1 MLWKRILSGKVW
13 RGEIRNQAKDGTYY
27 WVKTTIVPFL
37 NEKGEPYQFI
47 AIRNDI
53 SSRKEA
59 EQRLR
64 LSESRYRELA
74 YHDAL
79 TSLPNRLQL
88 ITTVNE
94 MIAGKKRIWYDLF

>member
-1 MLWKRILSGKVW
+1 M
-13 RGEIRNQAKDGTYY
+13 
-27 WVKTTIVPFL
+27 
-37 NEKGEPYQFI
+37 
-47 AIRNDI
+47 
-53 SSRKEA
+53 
-59 EQRLR
+59 R

-94 MIAGKKRIWYDLF
+94 LIADKKRVWYDLF

>member
-1 MLWKRILSGKVW
+1 MKRRAISIY
-13 RGEIRNQAKDGTYY
+13 R
-27 WVKTTIVPFL
+27 
-37 NEKGEPYQFI
+37 
-47 AIRNDI
+47 IRNDI

-94 MIAGKKRIWYDLF
+94 LIADKTSLV

>member
-1 MLWKRILSGKVW
+1 MGKYGQV
-13 RGEIRNQAKDGTYY
+13 RFGIEQKMVHIIGSKQQLFH
-27 WVKTTIVPFL
+27 FL

-59 EQRLR
+59 EHRLR

-94 MIAGKKRIWYDLF
+94 LIADKKRIWYDLL

>member
-1 MLWKRILSGKVW
+1 M
-13 RGEIRNQAKDGTYY
+13 
-27 WVKTTIVPFL
+27 
-37 NEKGEPYQFI
+37 
-47 AIRNDI
+47 RNDI

-79 TSLPNRLQL
+79 TSLPNRFAGGVLGGLTAGALTGAAGGGYYPAPYPVTYPAPYPVLYPTPYPGYQQ
-88 ITTVNE
+88 TT
-94 MIAGKKRIWYDLF
+94 YPY

>member
-1 MLWKRILSGKVW
+1 MGKYGQVRFGIEQRWYILLGQNNNCS
-13 RGEIRNQAKDGTYY
+13 I
-27 WVKTTIVPFL
+27 L

-59 EQRLR
+59 EHRLR

-94 MIAGKKRIWYDLF
+94 LIADKKNLV